1 MLCCV
6 QSFQA
11 LIAMSIKIYSIHRRS
26 MLIHGSAWPS
36 LSFTFLIHGS
46 VQFPYLKTTT
56 KK

>member
-26 MLIHGSAWPS
+26 MLIHGSALPS